1 MLGVSTCWKSSEAK
15 NGKSLLDH
23 LLMLGIDALELEYR
37 IPSFMLKEMIPI
49 LKKMPIKIMSIHNFC
64 PIPDIIPQNKAS
76 ANVFLFSSGD
86 KEERARAIKYSIKT
100 IQLAHDLEVN
110 AVILHVGH
118 VDMDAKKEL
127 FTKLF
132 KTGEIDSHTGRSF
145 IKKQLLLRK
154 EARQKNLDSVLF
166 CLDKLNKEAE
176 KLNVCIGVENRCH
189 FHEIPD
195 FEEIG
200 IIIKE
205 FMGGQ
210 VRYWHDV
217 GHASLQEK
225 FGILNH
231 KKLLSTYAP
240 DLLGM
245 HIHDIKGDDDHRAP
259 GTGDFNFSLIK
270 KYLTPDTIKI
280 VEVHPKV
287 SKVDLLKGI
296 EFLKSL
302 GIE

>member
-15 NGKSLLDH
+15 NGRDLLDL
-23 LLMLGIDALELEYR
+23 LLMLGLDGLELEYR

-49 LKKMPIKIMSIHNFC
+49 IKKRSVPILSIHNFC
-64 PIPDIIPQNKAS
+64 PTPDIIPQDKAS
-76 ANVFLFSSGD
+76 ANVFLFSSVD
-86 KEERARAIKYSIKT
+86 KEERARAIEYSIKT

-118 VDMDAKKEL
+118 VDMDAKKEV

-132 KTGEIDSHTGRSF
+132 KTGNIDSPTGRSF
-145 IKKQLLLRK
+145 IEKQLLLRK
-154 EARQKNLDSVLF
+154 ETRQKNLDSVLF
-166 CLDKLNKEAE
+166 SLDKLNKEAE
-176 KLNVCIGVENRCH
+176 KRNVFIGVENRCH

-200 IIIKE
+200 IILKE

-210 VRYWHDV
+210 IRYWHDV
-217 GHASLQEK
+217 GHAGLQEK
-225 FGILNH
+225 FGILDH
-231 KKLLSTYAP
+231 KELLSTYAP
-240 DLLGM
+240 NLLGI
-245 HIHDIKGDDDHRAP
+245 HIHDIKGDDDHHAP
-259 GTGDFNFSLIK
+259 GTGDFSFDMIK
-270 KYLTPDTIKI
+270 KYINSDTIKI

-287 SKVDLLKGI
+287 SKEDLLKGI